1 MAGGWERDQPQNKNL
16 LPFSYKMFTFRLD
29 PEYRRLKSW
38 SFSPTATVDVI
49 ARATGTAD
57 PTVDQQLRSTT
68 QFPLLPTIV

>member
-1 MAGGWERDQPQNKNL
+1 
-16 LPFSYKMFTFRLD
+16 MFTFRLD